1 MDNMMEKDNMICSLC
16 PRHCMA
22 ERNAETGKGFCGMG
36 YLPRIARI
44 APHYWEEPCI
54 SGTRGS
60 GTVFFSGCTL
70 GCVYCQNHSIS
81 HLHQG
86 KNFSIPELAEAVKKL
101 EETGVHN
108 ISYVTATQFTE
119 AVIES
124 LKIYTPKVPI
134 VWNTSGYETVET
146 LKKLENKVSIYLP
159 DIKYV
164 SSRLSRL
171 LSGAPDYFEA
181 VSAAVLEMI
190 RQTGTPEYDDSGIMI
205 KGTVIRHLV
214 LPGCTADSM
223 HVLDW
228 IAENLPSGTPV
239 SIMRQYTPIPECT
252 VKGMDRR
259 ITDAEYDRVTE
270 HAVELGLNALVQ
282 EKESARDTF
291 IPDFDLKD

>member
-1 MDNMMEKDNMICSLC
+1 MKDMMGNVICSLC

-22 ERNAETGKGFCGMG
+22 ERTAESGNGLCKMG

-81 HLHQG
+81 HLRQG
-86 KNFSIPELAEAVKKL
+86 KTFSIHELAEAVRQL

-108 ISYVTATQFTE
+108 ISYVTATHFTD

-124 LKIYTPKVPI
+124 IKIYKPKVPI

-146 LKKLENKVSIYLP
+146 LKRLDNIVGIYLP
-159 DIKYV
+159 DLKYV
-164 SSRLSRL
+164 SPRLSRL
-171 LSGAPDYFEA
+171 LSFAPDYFEVA
-181 VSAAVLEMI
+181 SKGIQEMI
-190 RQTGTPEYDDSGIMI
+190 RQTGKPQYDENGIMI

-228 IAENLPSGTPV
+228 IAENLPSGMPV
-239 SIMRQYTPIPECT
+239 SIMRQYTPIPACT
-252 VKGMDRR
+252 VKGMDRC
-259 ITDAEYDRVTE
+259 ITDAEYERVIE
-270 HAVELGLNALVQ
+270 HAVDLGLNALVQ
-282 EKESARDTF
+282 ENGSAKESF

>member
-1 MDNMMEKDNMICSLC
+1 MNSNMICSLC
-16 PRHCMA
+16 PRLCMA
-22 ERNAETGKGFCGMG
+22 ERTAVSGNGFCKMG
-36 YLPRIARI
+36 LLPRIARI

-86 KNFSIPELAEAVKKL
+86 KTFTVQELAEAVENL
-101 EETGVHN
+101 EKTGVHN
-108 ISYVTATQFTE
+108 ISYVTATHFTD
-119 AVIES
+119 AVLES
-124 LKIYTPKVPI
+124 LKIYVPNVPI
-134 VWNTSGYETVET
+134 VWNTSGYETNAT

-159 DIKYV
+159 DLKYV

-171 LSGAPDYFEA
+171 LSFAPNYFEIA
-181 VSAAVLEMI
+181 SEAIKEMI
-190 RQTGTPEYDDSGIMI
+190 RQTGTPQYDENGIMI

-228 IAENLPSGTPV
+228 IAENLPSDIPV
-239 SIMRQYTPIPECT
+239 SIMRQYTPIPACS

-259 ITDAEYDRVTE
+259 ITDAEYERVTD
-270 HAVELGLNALVQ
+270 HAVDLGLNALIQ
-282 EKESARDTF
+282 ENESAMETF

>member
-1 MDNMMEKDNMICSLC
+1 MMQKSNYVCSLC
-16 PRHCMA
+16 PRHCNA
-22 ERNAETGKGFCGMG
+22 ERSEERGNGFCGMG

-54 SGTRGS
+54 SGTHGS

-81 HLHQG
+81 HLREG
-86 KNFSIPELAEAVKKL
+86 KLFSIPELADAVRQL

-108 ISYVTATQFTE
+108 ISFVTATHFTD
-119 AVIES
+119 AVLDS
-124 LKIYTPKVPI
+124 LKIYTPKVPV

-146 LKKLENKVSIYLP
+146 LRRLENKVNIYLP

-164 SSRLSRL
+164 SPRLSRL
-171 LSGAPDYFEA
+171 LSSAGDYFEVA
-181 VSAAVLEMI
+181 SRAVLEMI
-190 RQTGTPEYDDSGIMI
+190 RQTGIPQYDDNGIML
-205 KGTVIRHLV
+205 KGTIVRHLV

-239 SIMRQYTPIPECT
+239 SIMRQYTPIPSCT

-259 ITDAEYDRVTE
+259 ITDAEYDRVTG
-270 HAVELGLNALVQ
+270 HAVELGLNALIQ
-282 EKESARDTF
+282 EKESAREAY
-291 IPDFDLKD
+291 IPDFDLKDQS